1 MFNRLDYLKI
11 FCVAAERN
19 TFKEAAIHL
28 NVSPQVITRG
38 IKELETELGEILFVR
53 STRNIKITT
62 FGEQFYLKAK
72 AALATMDD
80 VFTNTSHDNLSV
92 KITAPPSYAK
102 PFILPV
108 LQKVSLA
115 HPEIRFDLRLTNQIS
130 DVVEEKID
138 IGIRVGR
145 PITDNRFIARPVSK
159 VNHAVC
165 ATPEVIARYGIPK
178 TIEDLANLPVTA
190 IFDNNRN
197 HVWDWF
203 FKDNVH
209 YKPKN
214 PVFLTDDA
222 DAECEAV
229 LGGIG
234 FGQLSVAYAA
244 QYIKKGL
251 LIPVLTEFELI
262 DEWNVY
268 IYRPQSGPV
277 PTRVRIVFDALVE
290 HFQDPEF
297 MPVRIPSVR
306 PTVDEQETP

>member
-19 TFKEAAIHL
+19 TFKDAAIHL

-72 AALATMDD
+72 AALSTMDD
-80 VFTNTSHDNLSV
+80 VFTNTPHDNLSV

-108 LQKVSLA
+108 LQKVSLG

-138 IGIRVGR
+138 IGIRVRR

-159 VNHAVC
+159 VNHVVC
-165 ATPEVIARYGIPK
+165 GTPNIIERYGTPK

-203 FKDNVH
+203 FKDNVRF
-209 YKPKN
+209 KPKH

-222 DAECEAV
+222 DAECAAV

-244 QYIKKGL
+244 PYIKEGL
-251 LIPVLTEFELI
+251 LIPVLTEFDLI

-297 MPVRIPSVR
+297 MPIRIPSIHSPV
-306 PTVDEQETP
+306 E